1 MAHLITNHDPYHVH
15 KSLGLLVLL
24 HYAYRYYLVV
34 AHGTAFPSSE
44 GSGSSSPLL
53 LLDVIA
59 ILLHGALSWSSLLLP
74 LPGRRNFGRPM
85 IWPEFRYH
93 SILFA
98 TRHVSC
104 TVLGLCGMW
113 PSNSEDGMM
122 LSSCLVRGLIVLG
135 TSHAALMITS
145 RHGDRDRRTTNSM
158 PYPAYVTPG
167 GVQQSVIKAAYA
179 TAQFGATVSCVLYD
193 DPTLCFAPLLGIQ
206 MAPLLMTLVRK
217 NKIGCGTYH
226 ACYASCL
233 FLGYVA
239 VYVRMMSYVRDDYHE
254 ASTTTTTTTTTTTI
268 EEAWDGIYR
277 TARALVLFGLP
288 FSRIRRVHGVSALAF
303 WSVVV
308 PFATIVCPTAWRLAL
323 ESSGS
328 ASAET
333 ATMLRG
339 MLTRVVTTSAAITLA
354 RQAVTYA
361 PLFGIC
367 TTSSSSCSHSSPVAT
382 SAPTSTKAKKGEG
395 NIDDEDGDDDE
406 GDTDSTSSSSLSD

>member
-24 HYAYRYYLVV
+24 HYAYRYYLVF
-34 AHGTAFPSSE
+34 AHGTAFPSE
-44 GSGSSSPLL
+44 GGSSSPLL
-53 LLDVIA
+53 ILDVIA

-74 LPGRRNFGRPM
+74 LPERRNFIRPM

-113 PSNSEDGMM
+113 PSSDSGDGTT
-122 LSSCLVRGLIVLG
+122 LARSCLVRGLIIIG
-135 TSHAALMITS
+135 TSHAASTITS

-158 PYPAYVTPG
+158 PYPAYVMPG
-167 GVQQSVIKAAYA
+167 QQSAIKAAYA
-179 TAQFGATVSCVLYD
+179 TAQFGATVTCLLYD
-193 DPTLCFAPLLGIQ
+193 DPTLCFTPLLGIQ

-226 ACYASCL
+226 ACYSSCL
-233 FLGYVA
+233 FLGYAA
-239 VYVRMMSYVRDDYHE
+239 VYVRMLSYVRNDYE
-254 ASTTTTTTTTTTTI
+254 ASTT
-268 EEAWDGIYR
+268 DGIYR

-288 FSRIRRVHGVSALAF
+288 FSRIRREYGVSALAF
-303 WSVVV
+303 WSAVV

-323 ESSGS
+323 EASG

-339 MLTRVVTTSAAITLA
+339 MLTRMVTTSAAITLA
-354 RQAVTYA
+354 RQAATYS
-361 PLFGIC
+361 PLFGIGAK
-367 TTSSSSCSHSSPVAT
+367 SSSSCSCSSPAAT
-382 SAPTSTKAKKGEG
+382 CAPSPKAKKGEG
-395 NIDDEDGDDDE
+395 NVDDDGDDDE